1 MAALRLSALL
11 LLAARA
17 RAHPCDAE
25 AMTACPF
32 DGGAALGKCLQ
43 DPSKHEAAT
52 DISAGCQ
59 DFIALHTTCSAE
71 FAGGTCGGSAFT
83 DDALLCLTNW
93 MNPADVSADCTA
105 ALPAKEEKIEVEVD
119 EATLLKR
126 AKRKRAREKAA
137 EEVRKLNEK
146 NSGKPA
152 KKKPTKK
159 RKKKPSS
166 SGGQF
171 GDDL

>member
-1 MAALRLSALL
+1 MLQRRVLALL
-11 LLAARA
+11 ALAASA
-17 RAHPCDAE
+17 SGHACDNE

-43 DPSKHEAAT
+43 DPAKHEAT
-52 DISAGCQ
+52 TELSEECKG
-59 DFIALHTTCSAE
+59 FIALHKTCEAE

-83 DDALLCLTNW
+83 DDAVLCLTSW
-93 MNPADVSADCTA
+93 MNPADLSSECAA
-105 ALPAKEEKIEVEVD
+105 ALPAKEEKVEAEVD

-146 NSGKPA
+146 NSGGSS
-152 KKKPTKK
+152 KKKTATKK
-159 RKKKPSS
+159 KRSKKKSEY
-166 SGGQF
+166 F